1 MTSKNEMKLNINESD
16 IFEIIL
22 SIIEMIDRFSMKLSI
37 SRVFRIFFVKN
48 YI

>member
-22 SIIEMIDRFSMKLSI
+22 SIIEMIDRFSMKLFLNTINFSEL
-37 SRVFRIFFVKN
+37 
-48 YI
+48 